1 MGLVWFRV
9 DLVVV
14 LGIQLGILVATRF
27 RKFDLRIGGGYP
39 SQESGLDGDAVVVC
53 LVGAGACDVLVLRWG
68 PKGLVWLVLFR
79 VSEQAWLLV

>member
-27 RKFDLRIGGGYP
+27 RKFGLRMGGGYP
-39 SQESGLDGDAVVVC
+39 SQESDLDGDAVVVW
-53 LVGAGACDVLVLRWG
+53 LVAAGACRVDVLVLRWG
-68 PKGLVWLVLFR
+68 PKGLVW
-79 VSEQAWLLV
+79 